1 MRSFHRRPTTNIPL
15 GAVRVFE
22 SVSRLG
28 SFKAAAEQLAVTPGA
43 ISQQIKALE
52 DHLGVRLFERLNRG
66 LRLTPA
72 GVDLAEATQ
81 KAFGG
86 LDAAL
91 DALTAQGL
99 AARPSRLSISAPTS
113 YATKWLAPRLYRFH
127 LCHPQIETRLLACDA
142 VTDLERDPG
151 VDVVLRYGAGPYP
164 GLDAE
169 PLWPGGEV
177 FPVCS
182 PSLTAGSE
190 PLNKPEDLLRYTLL
204 RVMPCGW
211 SGNSASASQE
221 LADWSAWLAAAGIDG
236 LAARKAAISGPLFS
250 NTILAVEAALAG
262 QGVALA
268 DTLVVD
274 DDLRSGRL
282 QRPFALSIRDPFT
295 LWLAFRS
302 DRVNEARIRAFATWI
317 RGEVR
322 PESQ

>member
-1 MRSFHRRPTTNIPL
+1 M
-15 GAVRVFE
+15 
-22 SVSRLG
+22 
-28 SFKAAAEQLAVTPGA
+28 TPGA
-43 ISQQIKALE
+43 VSQQVKALE

-91 DALTAQGL
+91 DALTAQGF
-99 AARPSRLSISAPTS
+99 AARPGRLSISAPTS
-113 YATKWLAPRLYRFH
+113 YASKWLAPRLYRFH
-127 LCHPQIETRLLACDA
+127 LRHPQFETRLLASDT
-142 VTDLERDPG
+142 VKDLERDPG

-164 GLDAE
+164 GLHAE
-169 PLWPGGEV
+169 PLWSEGEV

-182 PSLTAGSE
+182 PALTVGSE
-190 PLNKPEDLLRYTLL
+190 RLEKPEDLLRCTLL

-211 SGNSASASQE
+211 SGNSSSTTHE
-221 LADWSAWLAAAGIDG
+221 LADWNAWLAAAGVDG
-236 LAARKAAISGPLFS
+236 MVAKEAAASGPLFS

-268 DTLVVD
+268 NSRVVD

-282 QRPFALSIRDPFT
+282 RRPFALSIRDPFS
-295 LWLAFRS
+295 LWLAYRS
-302 DRVNEARIRAFATWI
+302 DRAKEARIRAFAAWI
-317 RGEVR
+317 RDEV
-322 PESQ
+322 Q